1 MTRTVDLAL
10 PYKRAAMLDAHRMML
25 KMSDLDAAP
34 NEYRTITASKIT
46 QNLQKKRYILSSLI
60 AI

>member
-1 MTRTVDLAL
+1 
-10 PYKRAAMLDAHRMML
+10 MLVAHRMML

-34 NEYRTITASKIT
+34 NEYRTITASKII
-46 QNLQKKRYILSSLI
+46 QNFQKEKLMLSSLI

>member
-34 NEYRTITASKIT
+34 DEYHTITASKII
-46 QNLQKKRYILSSLI
+46 QNL
-60 AI
+60 